1 MSLPALAQA
10 SFTDVAAS
18 AGVDDDGLSV
28 SAAWGDYDGDGD
40 LDLYIIDGRGTANP
54 QGRRILYRNEGDGT
68 FTDVAPDAGV
78 GIDGGNGASA
88 LWGDYDSDGDLD
100 LYVFCSANVAAD
112 AVNRLFRNDGD
123 GTFSEIAASA
133 GVADEDYS
141 PGGSWVDHDNDGDLD
156 LHVVSGYQVSGPR
169 TADRLYR
176 NEGDGT
182 FVDVAPAA
190 GIDDSDQGASAV
202 WGDYDDDGDLDCYL
216 VKGGGDLDP
225 VNKLFQNAGNGTF
238 SNAAN
243 AAGVDDGS
251 NSRTAVWG
259 DYDNDGDLDLYLTT
273 LPVPYAAENRL
284 YRNEGDG
291 TFLDVAPQAGVDVTG
306 YSNIAAWVDYD
317 NDTDLDLF
325 IAMENITPDRLYQ
338 NQGDETF
345 VSVGGV
351 EGGSWGITGAWGD
364 YDGDGDLDLYTT
376 EYNGSPSLSK
386 NFLYRN
392 DGNANHWLTVELIA
406 MEANNLGVGA
416 ELIAF
421 TGATEQR
428 RDVEGGLAF
437 ATQNS
442 LPVEFGLGSATLVD
456 ALTVSWP
463 SGTEQVITGLT
474 ADQFLTV
481 EEILEDDFSDGD
493 YTQDPVWYPARHSS
507 SQGGVTLRIDD
518 GPQNYGVDLDKGLL
532 LQAGW
537 STEAFAL
544 TGQPTWRNVAIEAD
558 AIPYDNTYRGLIG
571 AGLTVRAERNGEFCD
586 RHVTFHIADNKE
598 GGNDYAWLSAAWAGH
613 DLGSGAGVDTQF
625 TATDTTIQQGKS
637 YRLKLEA
644 IGSVYTAYIDGEQV
658 LQLTFDHSEFA
669 TGMVGVGYVGGSE
682 SAYFDNISV
691 HPPRLDVAVSVPD
704 TTATYGEVVQIPV
717 RIENAVGKGIVSAE
731 VFLSYDSSL
740 LTFDQVIT
748 GQTLT
753 DGWTVEDNLEDG
765 TGTAKMLKIAAAD
778 EVELSAD
785 GTLLKVQFTVEDVR
799 VPASS
804 SLTLMHVLLNDG
816 NPENVRTDGSVT
828 LVGTDGTIVTDVVE
842 IIPREPI
849 TVTVTD
855 IDENLDDTETDDIS
869 VEVENVTNGDVL
881 TLTVDETELD
891 SGIFISDPVATEF
904 GLAKIDGDVIIQAQH
919 GDVIEFRFVDELDGS
934 GNDTTLVAQ
943 VTAKGLTDGAI
954 KVTAVTQPGDQ
965 IRIRVIDP
973 DLNLNSGA
981 EETVIVTAVNSRTSE
996 SMDVTLAEKT
1006 VDNAVF
1012 FGKLPTTSGA
1022 STATEMGTAK
1032 GDTVTVTYDD
1042 VVTALGDQVDRTDTA
1057 KVIDP
1062 FGDADGNRPV
1072 QAYDAARVL
1081 LHRLSTML
1089 DPPGPPL
1096 LVDLDSLSANV
1107 DTDAPYGIIDGYDA
1121 SLILRRVVGLQPI
1134 FPVQEK
1140 ESANHPQPE
1149 SGDAASK
1156 SIPEE
1161 RVLSLRIGEGYVS
1174 LWVEDLS
1181 GILSGE
1187 VVLEGVVG
1195 RMELGEELA
1204 DFLSASGSDEKRTQV
1219 LFAGAES
1226 VSGPGELLRI
1236 YSGVGPGTVRLT
1248 RAVFNDGSVVGIA
1261 AEVATAAPVSFVL
1274 HANTPNPF
1282 NPETMIRYE
1291 LPTEAEVH
1299 LEVFDVLGQRV
1310 RTLAVGVRSAGAHEV
1325 IWNGRS
1331 DEGAK
1336 VGNGVYLCRLQ
1347 AGGFAQ
1353 VRRMLLL
1360 K

>member
-463 SGTEQVITGLT
+463 SGTENVITDLP

-669 TGMVGVGYVGGSE
+669 TGMVGVGYVGGS
-682 SAYFDNISV
+682 
-691 HPPRLDVAVSVPD
+691 
-704 TTATYGEVVQIPV
+704 
-717 RIENAVGKGIVSAE
+717 
-731 VFLSYDSSL
+731 
-740 LTFDQVIT
+740 
-748 GQTLT
+748 
-753 DGWTVEDNLEDG
+753 
-765 TGTAKMLKIAAAD
+765 
-778 EVELSAD
+778 
-785 GTLLKVQFTVEDVR
+785 
-799 VPASS
+799 
-804 SLTLMHVLLNDG
+804 
-816 NPENVRTDGSVT
+816 
-828 LVGTDGTIVTDVVE
+828 
-842 IIPREPI
+842 
-849 TVTVTD
+849 
-855 IDENLDDTETDDIS
+855 
-869 VEVENVTNGDVL
+869 
-881 TLTVDETELD
+881 
-891 SGIFISDPVATEF
+891 
-904 GLAKIDGDVIIQAQH
+904 
-919 GDVIEFRFVDELDGS
+919 
-934 GNDTTLVAQ
+934 
-943 VTAKGLTDGAI
+943 
-954 KVTAVTQPGDQ
+954 
-965 IRIRVIDP
+965 
-973 DLNLNSGA
+973 
-981 EETVIVTAVNSRTSE
+981 
-996 SMDVTLAEKT
+996 
-1006 VDNAVF
+1006 
-1012 FGKLPTTSGA
+1012 
-1022 STATEMGTAK
+1022 
-1032 GDTVTVTYDD
+1032 
-1042 VVTALGDQVDRTDTA
+1042 
-1057 KVIDP
+1057 
-1062 FGDADGNRPV
+1062 
-1072 QAYDAARVL
+1072 
-1081 LHRLSTML
+1081 
-1089 DPPGPPL
+1089 
-1096 LVDLDSLSANV
+1096 
-1107 DTDAPYGIIDGYDA
+1107 
-1121 SLILRRVVGLQPI
+1121 
-1134 FPVQEK
+1134 
-1140 ESANHPQPE
+1140 
-1149 SGDAASK
+1149 
-1156 SIPEE
+1156 
-1161 RVLSLRIGEGYVS
+1161 
-1174 LWVEDLS
+1174 
-1181 GILSGE
+1181 
-1187 VVLEGVVG
+1187 
-1195 RMELGEELA
+1195 
-1204 DFLSASGSDEKRTQV
+1204 
-1219 LFAGAES
+1219 
-1226 VSGPGELLRI
+1226 
-1236 YSGVGPGTVRLT
+1236 
-1248 RAVFNDGSVVGIA
+1248 
-1261 AEVATAAPVSFVL
+1261 
-1274 HANTPNPF
+1274 
-1282 NPETMIRYE
+1282 
-1291 LPTEAEVH
+1291 
-1299 LEVFDVLGQRV
+1299 
-1310 RTLAVGVRSAGAHEV
+1310 
-1325 IWNGRS
+1325 
-1331 DEGAK
+1331 
-1336 VGNGVYLCRLQ
+1336 
-1347 AGGFAQ
+1347 
-1353 VRRMLLL
+1353 
-1360 K
+1360 